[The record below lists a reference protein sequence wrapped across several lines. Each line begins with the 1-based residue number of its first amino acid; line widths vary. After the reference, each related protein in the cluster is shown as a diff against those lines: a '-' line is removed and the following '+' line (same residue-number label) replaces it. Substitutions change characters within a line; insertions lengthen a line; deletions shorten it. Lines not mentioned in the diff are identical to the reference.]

1 MRPRRSVRKVFFT
14 GLFVLFPIGFTYWLL
29 LFLIRK
35 TQRVARPLVENGL
48 HFIARESST
57 VVPAWVITLFSVAVV
72 LVFILLI
79 GWLANFYLGKKF
91 FSLLDSTMLKLPVVR
106 NIYGGTK
113 QIIDAFAM
121 QRSPGSFKK
130 VALLE
135 YPRKGC
141 WALGFVTNENLDR
154 SKEIFGR
161 EMAAVFL
168 PSTPNPTTGFLLY
181 LDPFDLYLVDL
192 DVEEAVKL
200 IVSAGL
206 VIPPMPK
213 QLPRT
218 LGEELGLKLPQKGEP
233 FPVGDGN

>member
-1 MRPRRSVRKVFFT
+1 MRTHRSLKKVFFT
-14 GLFVLFPIGFTYWLL
+14 GLFVLIPIGVTYWLL

-35 TQRVARPLVENGL
+35 TQRVARPLVDNGV
-48 HFIARESST
+48 HIFTQGNSS
-57 VVPAWVITLFSVAVV
+57 VVPEWVITLISVFVV
-72 LVFILLI
+72 FVVILLI
-79 GWLANFYLGKKF
+79 GWLANFYLGKKIL
-91 FSLLDSTMLKLPVVR
+91 SLVDSTMLKLPVVR

-130 VALLE
+130 VVMLE
-135 YPRKGC
+135 YPRKDC
-141 WALGFVTNENLDR
+141 WALGFVTNQNVVR
-154 SKEIFGR
+154 SKELFGR

-206 VIPPMPK
+206 VVPPESK
-213 QLPRT
+213 KLPWT
-218 LGEELGLKLPQKGEP
+218 LGEELGLKREKEMEGSMVGEP
-233 FPVGDGN
+233 T

>member
-1 MRPRRSVRKVFFT
+1 MRHHRSVKKVFFT
-14 GLFVLFPIGFTYWLL
+14 GLFVLIPLGVTYWLL
-29 LFLIRK
+29 QFLIRK
-35 TQRVARPLVENGL
+35 TQRVARPLVENLL
-48 HFIARESST
+48 HFFAGENSS
-57 VVPAWVITLFSVAVV
+57 VVPEWVITFISVIVV
-72 LVFILLI
+72 LTAILLI
-79 GWLANFYLGKKF
+79 GWLANFYLGRKF
-91 FSLLDSTMLKLPVVR
+91 LSLMDTTMLKLPVVR

-135 YPRKGC
+135 YPRAGC
-141 WALGFVTNENLDR
+141 WALGFVTNENVER

-206 VIPPMPK
+206 VLPPVDKKP
-213 QLPRT
+213 PRT
-218 LGEELGLKLPQKGEP
+218 LGEVLKLSQEEKEGHPLMGETP
-233 FPVGDGN
+233 